1 MEGFPC
7 AMKRGNGSMS
17 NVGTE
22 AIRRVE
28 RALEEI
34 RKGRMVIVVDDED
47 RENEGDLVMAADKVT
62 PEAINFM
69 AKFGRGLICL
79 TLTEE
84 RVRRLGLSMMVDEN
98 TSNRST
104 AFTVSIEARHG
115 VSTGISAADRA
126 HTVLTAVAADA
137 RPQDIS
143 SPGHVF
149 PLRAVAGGVLQRAG
163 HTEGSVDLARLA
175 GSSPYGVICE
185 VMNDDGTM
193 ARRGD
198 LEIFAREHD
207 LHICSIA
214 DLIQYRLLR
223 ERLVHTRLTGDVTLP
238 SGKQWKAYAF
248 GVEGEE
254 RDFLALVLGQ
264 VDRSPTLVRV
274 HTGSMLGDVFGVHAG
289 DRVVASEAIARIE
302 QEGKGVLLFLPG
314 RISIRNDLAFHLG
327 EAITPPMDNGTIL
340 REFGLGAQVL
350 VELGLGQVRLITNRP
365 RKIAGLEGYGLEVV
379 EEIAVSSD
387 SN

>member
-1 MEGFPC
+1 VRTRSGGAET
-7 AMKRGNGSMS
+7 GSNK

-34 RKGRMVIVVDDED
+34 RKGRMVVVVDDED

-62 PEAINFM
+62 PDAINFM
-69 AKFGRGLICL
+69 AKYGRGLVCL
-79 TLTEE
+79 SLTEE

-98 TSNRST
+98 TSQRST
-104 AFTVSIEARHG
+104 AFTVTIEARHG

-126 HTVLTAVAADA
+126 HTILTAVAPDA
-137 RPQDIS
+137 RAHDIV

-149 PLRAVAGGVLQRAG
+149 PLRAVSGGVLQRAG

-175 GSSPYGVICE
+175 GFSPSGVICE

-193 ARRGD
+193 ARRPD
-198 LEIFAREHD
+198 LEKFARQHE

-214 DLIQYRLLR
+214 DLIEYRLMR
-223 ERLVHTRLTGDVTLP
+223 ERLVHRRLAGEVKLA
-238 SGKQWKAYAF
+238 SGTTWTAHAF

-264 VDRSPTLVRV
+264 VDQSPTLVRV
-274 HTGSMLGDVFGVHAG
+274 HTGSTLGDVFGVRAG
-289 DRVVASEAIARIE
+289 DRVLASDAIARIE
-302 QEGKGVLLFLPG
+302 REGKGVFLFLPG
-314 RISIRNDLAFHLG
+314 RVSIHDDLAFHLG
-327 EAITPPMDNGTIL
+327 QEIHAPMDNGVIL

-379 EEIAVSSD
+379 EEIAVSSASD
-387 SN
+387 